1 MRVTDPLLE
10 VLDSRDLDE
19 ARAQVAR
26 SYCPHMITVRGRGTG
41 FRARHAAADG
51 PDVGV
56 FRLGYGSE
64 PVHIRAEEFRDFV
77 LISRPLSGA
86 LTVSGTDGTT
96 TAGRGEAVLLGPDDA
111 HRLDFGPGCRLLTVK
126 VSTRALCRVG
136 AAGPGTGNRLVT
148 GRSGAPAAWDA
159 VTRFLLAE
167 AVPHG
172 LIADDSPLRRHVADL
187 VASAAAASFTTVP
200 AAAGG
205 TAALDRALEFIDA
218 HAHRDVDL
226 AAVAA
231 AAGVGPRSLQETF
244 RQRLGT
250 TPLTHLRN
258 VRLDRVRAELR
269 SGGRPVAEVAHDWGF
284 GHLGRFAAAYR
295 RRFGRLPSEDRRPG

>member
-26 SYCPHMITVRGRGTG
+26 SYCPHTITVRGRGTG
-41 FRARHAAADG
+41 FRARHAAAG
-51 PDVGV
+51 GADVGV
-56 FRLGYGSE
+56 FRLGYGSD
-64 PVHIRAEEFRDFV
+64 PVQVRAVEFGDFL
-77 LISRPLSGA
+77 LISRPLAGA
-86 LTVSGTDGTT
+86 LTVSGPDGTT
-96 TAGRGEAVLLGPDDA
+96 TAGRGEAVLLGPDA
-111 HRLDFGPGCRLLTVK
+111 PHRLDFGPGCRLLTVK
-126 VSTRALCRVG
+126 VSTGALSRVG
-136 AAGPGTGNRLVT
+136 AAGPGTGKRLVT
-148 GRSGAPAAWDA
+148 GRSRAPGAWDA
-159 VTRFLLAE
+159 VTRFLLTE

-172 LIADDSPLRRHVADL
+172 LITAGSPLRRHVADL
-187 VASAAAASFTTVP
+187 VASAAAASFITTP
-200 AAAGG
+200 APAGG
-205 TAALDRALEFIDA
+205 VAALDRALDFIDA
-218 HAHRDVDL
+218 HAHRDIDL
-226 AAVAA
+226 AGIAA

-269 SGGRPVAEVAHDWGF
+269 SGRRPVAEVAHDWGF